1 MMLIKGLLDL
11 IYNILDLILF
21 TELPE
26 MPDSLLFIL
35 DEMVNYVVM
44 GISVLRVFLGD
55 ITLQIF
61 SVLFTLVLTF
71 NSFYM
76 IWSLV
81 FWILRKI
88 PMLNI
93 KE

>member
-1 MMLIKGLLDL
+1 MLIKGLLDL

-21 TELPE
+21 VELPE
-26 MPDSLLFIL
+26 MPDDIL
-35 DEMVNYVVM
+35 YLAGEATNYVLM
-44 GISVLRVFLGD
+44 GIGVLRVFLGQQALGVLSVVFL
-55 ITLQIF
+55 IAGSTFAFYF
-61 SVLFTLVLTF
+61 S
-71 NSFYM
+71 
-76 IWSLV
+76 WSLV

>member
-1 MMLIKGLLDL
+1 MLIKGLLDL